1 MSIFGMVYTG
11 RKSQILVI
19 FTLNKIFVRHSYLKV
34 SQVVTSI
41 ISAAESSRRGALRGS
56 SGSRRQAVLASPGS
70 PWRAA
75 ATGSWSCR
83 PTVATGRCSAWAP
96 PRCWS
101 CCSTWIV
108 KYTKQ
113 LIVCEAFCHQVIC
126 SFGHPSSHSVMSSC
140 HPIILSTGHP
150 IISVILSSHHHVI
163 MSFQH

>member
-41 ISAAESSRRGALRGS
+41 ISVAESSRRGALRGS

-75 ATGSWSCR
+75 ATVSWSCR

-126 SFGHPSSHSVMSSC
+126 SFGHPSGHPVMSSC

-150 IISVILSSHHHVI
+150 VISVILSSHHHVI